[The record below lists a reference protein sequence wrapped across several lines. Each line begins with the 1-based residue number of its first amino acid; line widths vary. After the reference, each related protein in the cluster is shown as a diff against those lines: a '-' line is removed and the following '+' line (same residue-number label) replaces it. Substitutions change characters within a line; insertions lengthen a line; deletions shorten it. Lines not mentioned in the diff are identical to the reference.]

1 MKDRETFNDE
11 FNDHYRFL
19 GGMGLFFLGMIC
31 GLVFGVVYET
41 RQHSQEAPVM
51 TGEEK
56 REHMAKLKYHGLQH
70 QMVFIHSD
78 RLGEYFI
85 RDGRR
90 CPFVIPKRNL
100 AKKEGES

>member
-1 MKDRETFNDE
+1 MNDNETLDDE
-11 FNDHYRFL
+11 FRDHFRFL

-41 RQHSQEAPVM
+41 QQYSREAPVM

-56 REHMAKLKYHGLQH
+56 REHMAKLKYHGLQD
-70 QMVFIHSD
+70 QMVFIHRD

-85 RDGRR
+85 RGNRR
-90 CPFVIPKRNL
+90 CPFVIPKKNL